1 MDALQEYPWPG
12 NIRELRNVIEHAVIL
27 SPGDV
32 LDVRVPKTK
41 RAEPSRILTRR
52 EMEYQH
58 ILETLERT
66 GWRVKGPNGAAEK
79 LGMKPTTLYSM
90 MNHLG
95 ISRRPK

>member
-41 RAEPSRILTRR
+41 GVERSQSLPAGNGASTHSGSSRTHGVADQRA
-52 EMEYQH
+52 
-58 ILETLERT
+58 
-66 GWRVKGPNGAAEK
+66 GGAAEK
-79 LGMKPTTLYSM
+79 LGMKPATLYSM
-90 MNHLG
+90 MNRLG
-95 ISRRPK
+95 ISSAR